1 MSVIKAFVR
10 CQLHENWWSCAR
22 SAEMTEG
29 IVVLFT
35 VFHVAMFEVV
45 ERGQICHENL
55 HRRFGKCLPE
65 ADSSAAIESCER
77 EWMSLLPVRREEER
91 ALLVK
96 SLRKELVWSLP
107 LLCILVKRM
116 EHDHDVSHGIDF
128 VLTKSVLFEE
138 VDRRV
143 GRGRTVK
150 AKSFLHDEVEEAHV
164 LNSVKGDYLA

>member
-29 IVVLFT
+29 IVILFT

-107 LLCILVKRM
+107 LLCILGVTRALCILDARGQTCNARVCRIHRM
-116 EHDHDVSHGIDF
+116 CGVP
-128 VLTKSVLFEE
+128 
-138 VDRRV
+138 
-143 GRGRTVK
+143 
-150 AKSFLHDEVEEAHV
+150 
-164 LNSVKGDYLA
+164 